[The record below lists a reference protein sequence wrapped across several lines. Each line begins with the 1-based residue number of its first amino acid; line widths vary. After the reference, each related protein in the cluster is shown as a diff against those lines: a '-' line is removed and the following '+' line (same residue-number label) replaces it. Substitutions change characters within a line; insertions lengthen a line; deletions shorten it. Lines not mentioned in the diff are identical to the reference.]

1 MANNADIRYLTP
13 VAVDN
18 TKKKYCRFKRSGIKY
33 IDYKDHE
40 FLKKYNSDILFS
52 HIDITGSSLYKAFGI
67 DIGIDPNL
75 LCMYFNNVFNGH
87 IHLGQ
92 KLECIIDGLTDDG
105 EMYVTRSY
113 RDVPDTDGCV
123 FVNKEKE
130 HKVGDFIECI
140 VKEAYEYDLTAKELK

>member
-1 MANNADIRYLTP
+1 MGVFKYSKEEGKTAVKLKEQIPEARKEERYDQIMYLQQEVSVENNQKI
-13 VAVDN
+13 
-18 TKKKYCRFKRSGIKY
+18 I
-33 IDYKDHE
+33 
-40 FLKKYNSDILFS
+40 
-52 HIDITGSSLYKAFGI
+52 
-67 DIGIDPNL
+67 
-75 LCMYFNNVFNGH
+75 
-87 IHLGQ
+87 GQ

-113 RDVPDTDGCV
+113 RDVPDTDGFV